1 MSSGVD
7 GQTAVPTFTL
17 LPSFPSLQA
26 RTRRRPSDSC
36 LTHPQSCQHSINLR
50 DRRRRVRETTPPPPP
65 HVRRF
70 LMGLTP
76 TSHPSKTLDADGI
89 DPRTNSKRTS
99 GPPSSSPAALSGLQ
113 TAGEPTDHHHLL
125 PLPLPPDPVVTLRCL
140 GPPTNSN
147 QLIAMSMCPFL
158 DPHRTT
164 HPSQWIKSEVSR
176 AYRGGQPWL
185 PSFFFIYAPLFF
197 SFPTSGSTRWQ
208 LPRMGNRELVVAV
221 CVRTNERRPH
231 CHGDAFRSALVFF
244 RRCTSCL
251 WPAMGWRRGARRG
264 GSCWLSRQARGLLQG
279 STKTAENPAVGY
291 RDASSGETSSVS
303 SGML

>member
-1 MSSGVD
+1 LVGLVVCVWVVDVVRRLLSSLKRERTDGRRGWHLYHWETLQLSPQPCRELSVSSGVD

-26 RTRRRPSDSC
+26 RTRQRPSDSC

-185 PSFFFIYAPLFF
+185 PSFFLSMHP
-197 SFPTSGSTRWQ
+197 SF
-208 LPRMGNRELVVAV
+208 
-221 CVRTNERRPH
+221 
-231 CHGDAFRSALVFF
+231 FRSPRLAPQDGNC
-244 RRCTSCL
+244 REWGT
-251 WPAMGWRRGARRG
+251 
-264 GSCWLSRQARGLLQG
+264 GSSWSRFACGPTNDGHIATGMHSVLL
-279 STKTAENPAVGY
+279 
-291 RDASSGETSSVS
+291 
-303 SGML
+303 